1 MEEDAEFSDP
11 QLEAILLFEG
21 NNKCNDCDEQ
31 NPKWTSINNA
41 VFLCAKCARRHKKY
55 PKTVSLIKSLEVD
68 EFNKGEILLL
78 RHGGNTRFKALMTEY
93 NIPLTKNNNEYKY
106 KTKLADYYRKT
117 LNNETREG
125 SSLLS
130 KPDKRTAIQMID
142 DDSDSVV
149 TSLDGSPV
157 VLNNPFENI
166 NNNFSNNINNPI
178 SETTNENTK
187 TYDEHSYDDNTPDE
201 IDKFFGSIGKMFNNV
216 GDTLANKMKEMD
228 LDSTFNATKEHAKK
242 FVVTSKEFI
251 NDRSQEISESNI
263 FKTIQS
269 KAETGFAKLVEKTS
283 EFIDKSKL
291 VDNTTF
297 SNPYSPQSQQ
307 STNQRN
313 VNMSVDNN
321 IVPELNNA
329 TPDINVKPL

>member
-11 QLEAILLFEG
+11 QIEAILLFEG

-41 VFLCAKCARRHKKY
+41 VFLCAKCARKHKKY
-55 PKTVSLIKSLEVD
+55 PQTVSLIKSLEVD
-68 EFNKGEILLL
+68 EFDKGEILLL
-78 RHGGNTRFKALMTEY
+78 RHGGNTRFKTLRTEY

-106 KTKLADYYRKT
+106 KTKLADYYRKA
-117 LNNETREG
+117 LREETREG
-125 SSLLS
+125 RSLLP

-142 DDSDSVV
+142 DNDSVV

-166 NNNFSNNINNPI
+166 NNTFSDNINNPI
-178 SETTNENTK
+178 NGRTNENRK
-187 TYDEHSYDDNTPDE
+187 TYDEHSFEDNQPDE
-201 IDKFFGSIGKMFNNV
+201 IDKFFGTIGKMFSDV
-216 GDTLANKMKEMD
+216 GDTLSNKMKEMD
-228 LDSTFNATKEHAKK
+228 FDSTFNATKEQAKK

-251 NDRSQEISESNI
+251 NDRSQEISESQI

-283 EFIDKSKL
+283 EFIDKSKI
-291 VDNTTF
+291 VDNSPF

-307 STNQRN
+307 PNNQSN
-313 VNMSVDNN
+313 INMSGNNN
-321 IVPELNNA
+321 IVSELNNV
-329 TPDINVKPL
+329 TPDIDAKPI